1 MVILEL
7 ILELFIHGFTTFT
20 LIQNQQQKI
29 RYGYHNSE
37 TKPNSMISVVC
48 KPFTKPWFLGGI
60 EWLGEGITEAPAA
73 GQCQLLDH
81 SCLVGKISKVYR
93 YGGVLK

>member
-1 MVILEL
+1 
-7 ILELFIHGFTTFT
+7 
-20 LIQNQQQKI
+20 
-29 RYGYHNSE
+29 
-37 TKPNSMISVVC
+37 MISVVC

-81 SCLVGKISKVYR
+81 SCLVGKNQQSV
-93 YGGVLK
+93 